1 MMEVSFEAFYQVI
14 KEKSILYFSLNYQGN
29 PDPHYYVLLD
39 TGTEILL
46 FSVCTSK
53 LDTILNFVKK
63 RNLDYDT
70 IVFIE
75 SEPDNPF
82 SKNTY
87 INCNSPVSIPCSE
100 FKKMYEEGK
109 IKYKDQ
115 LTDKHFDQIINGILK
130 SRLVERKI
138 KKLFS

>member
-1 MMEVSFEAFYQVI
+1 MEVSFETFYQVL

-39 TGTEILL
+39 KGTEILL

-53 LDTILNFVKK
+53 LDTILNYVKR
-63 RNLDYDT
+63 RNLNYDT

-75 SEPDNPF
+75 NEPDNPF

-87 INCNSPVSIPCSE
+87 INCNSPVSIPVE
-100 FKKMYEEGK
+100 DFKKMFNEGK

-115 LTDKHFDQIINGILK
+115 LDDDHFEQIINGILK

-138 KKLFS
+138 KKLFL

>member
-1 MMEVSFEAFYQVI
+1 MEVSFEAFYQVL
-14 KEKSILYFSLNYQGN
+14 KEKSILCFSLNYQGN

-39 TGTEILL
+39 KGSEILL

-75 SEPDNPF
+75 SEPNNPF

-87 INCNSPVSIPCSE
+87 INCNSPVSIPFNE
-100 FKKMYEEGK
+100 FKKMFEEGRV
-109 IKYKDQ
+109 KYKDQ
-115 LTDKHFDQIINGILK
+115 LDDEHFDQIISGILK
-130 SRLVERKI
+130 SRLVERRI
-138 KKLFS
+138 KKFFL

>member
-1 MMEVSFEAFYQVI
+1 MEVSFETFYQVL

-39 TGTEILL
+39 KGTEILL

-53 LDTILNFVKK
+53 LDTILNYVKR

-70 IVFIE
+70 IVFIQN
-75 SEPDNPF
+75 EPDKPF

-87 INCNSPVSIPCSE
+87 INCNSPVSIPVE
-100 FKKMYEEGK
+100 DFKKMFNEGK

-115 LTDKHFDQIINGILK
+115 LDDEHFELIINGILK

-138 KKLFS
+138 KKLFL

>member
-1 MMEVSFEAFYQVI
+1 MDVSFEAFYQVL

-39 TGTEILL
+39 KGTEILL

-63 RNLDYDT
+63 RSLDYDT

-75 SEPDNPF
+75 SAPDNPF

-87 INCNSPVSIPCSE
+87 INCNSPVLINHNE
-100 FKKMYEEGK
+100 FKKMFEEGK

-115 LTDKHFDQIINGILK
+115 LDGEHFDQIINGILK

-138 KKLFS
+138 KKLFL